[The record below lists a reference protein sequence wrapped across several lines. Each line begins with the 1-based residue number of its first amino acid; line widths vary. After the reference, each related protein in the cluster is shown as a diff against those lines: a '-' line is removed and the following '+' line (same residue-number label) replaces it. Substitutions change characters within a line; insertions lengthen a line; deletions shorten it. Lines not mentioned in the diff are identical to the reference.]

1 GWRSAGLAL
10 ERALRSDHGLSRR
23 SSVMKLLIPCVLI
36 ALFIPAVSRADRVI
50 TASNTTVTVDCG
62 KEPIVQIVGNTNTV
76 QTSGRCSDVIVDGN
90 DNRVT
95 VSGSAHVNLRGN
107 HNTLDLAAVDA
118 LEVLG
123 NQNSVQ
129 RVAKTKVSNLGT
141 GNTIT
146 TKK

>member
-1 GWRSAGLAL
+1 MLIA
-10 ERALRSDHGLSRR
+10 
-23 SSVMKLLIPCVLI
+23 LLIPS
-36 ALFIPAVSRADRVI
+36 VSRADRVI
-50 TASNTTVTVDCG
+50 TASNATVTVDCG

-107 HNTLDLAAVDA
+107 YNTLDLAAVDA
-118 LEVLG
+118 LDVLG

-129 RVAKTKVSNLGT
+129 RTAKTRSRTWGPATRSSRRSDRNLEPRDSHDRATERRPGR
-141 GNTIT
+141 
-146 TKK
+146 